1 MKRFRA
7 NIGKALLCASVIA
20 GTGAADSAPPAH
32 SPQPRIFTPSCA
44 APPRCAGHTCLRMGR
59 CALGSH
65 TQPMG
70 CLIYA
75 CKPGAR

>member
-1 MKRFRA
+1 MSKFRGI
-7 NIGKALLCASVIA
+7 IGKAALCAALIA
-20 GTGAADSAPPAH
+20 GAGPAYSAPAA
-32 SPQPRIFTPSCA
+32 PQKPRIFTPGCA
-44 APPRCAGHTCLRMGR
+44 APARCAEHTCLRMGR

-75 CKPGAR
+75 CKHGGR

>member
-1 MKRFRA
+1 MSKFRGI
-7 NIGKALLCASVIA
+7 IGKAALCAALIA
-20 GTGAADSAPPAH
+20 GAGSAYSAPAA
-32 SPQPRIFTPSCA
+32 PQKPRIFTPSCA
-44 APPRCAGHTCLRMGR
+44 APPACAGHQCLRMGR
-59 CALGSH
+59 CSLGSH